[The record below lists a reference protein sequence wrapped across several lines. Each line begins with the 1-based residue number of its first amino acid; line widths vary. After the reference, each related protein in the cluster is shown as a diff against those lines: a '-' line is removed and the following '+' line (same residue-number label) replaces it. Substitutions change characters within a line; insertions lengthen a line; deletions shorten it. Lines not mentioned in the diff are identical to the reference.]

1 MRIFQFVFITC
12 WLGVLA
18 VQTHA
23 EQKLP
28 NILWITSEDNGP
40 HLGCYGDKYAKTPQL
55 DALAA
60 KGMIYLNAWS
70 TAPVCAPARTTLI
83 SGLYPPS
90 TGAEHMRSFT
100 RLPAGFKMYPQY
112 LRAAG
117 YYCTNNSKEDYNLA
131 KPGQVWDVGG
141 RRSHWKNRPKGKPF
155 FAIFNHTISHES
167 KIRNRIDPADRIHDP
182 AKVRVPAYHPDTP
195 EVRKDWAQYYD
206 RLTQMDAQAGRNL
219 KEIADAGLAEDTIV
233 FYYGDHG
240 SGMPRSKRYPYN
252 SGLHVPL
259 IVYVPEKWKH
269 LAPKDYKA
277 GGKTDRLVGFID
289 FAPTLLSLAGIKPP
303 AHMQGFAFMGKHA
316 APPQPYIYG
325 FRGRMD
331 ERYDMVRTVRDQRYI
346 YIRNYMPHKIYGQHV
361 AYMFQTP
368 TTQKWHDLYHAGKLN
383 AAQSHFWKTKPAE
396 ELYDL
401 QADPDEVNNL
411 AGSKKHATILERL
424 RKAHV
429 EHTFAIRDVG
439 FLPEGQIHSRAG
451 EGAPYTMGHNKKA
464 YPMERVFRAADLA
477 SRGGTTD
484 QLIKL
489 LNDPDSAVRYWGAMG
504 FLMREQKGVAAGQAS
519 LRKALND
526 KAPAVACIAA
536 EALARFGQGK
546 DTALALEKL
555 LALANGDQQTVF
567 TAMLALNALD
577 YTDAKAKPHAAAIA
591 ALPRKAKVTPPRMG
605 NYIIRLIEKTTADLK

>member
-1 MRIFQFVFITC
+1 MKRMRNLFLFIS
-12 WLGVLA
+12 LA
-18 VQTHA
+18 FSVVA
-23 EQKLP
+23 DQKLP

-40 HLGCYGDKYAKTPQL
+40 QLGCYGDKFATTPNL

-60 KGMIYLNAWS
+60 KGMIYLHCWS

-100 RLPAGFKMYPQY
+100 KLPAGFKMYPQY
-112 LRAAG
+112 LREAG
-117 YYCTNNSKEDYNLA
+117 YYCTNNSKEDYNLE
-131 KPGQVWDVGG
+131 KPGQVWDAGG

-167 KIRNRIDPADRIHDP
+167 QIRNNINPKDRIHDP
-182 AKVRVPAYHPDTP
+182 KKVRIPAYHPDTP

-206 RLTQMDAQAGRNL
+206 RLTMMDARAGANL

-240 SGMPRSKRYPYN
+240 SGMPRSKRWPYN

-259 IVYVPEKWKH
+259 IVYIPEKWKH
-269 LAPKDYKA
+269 LAPKDYQS

-303 AHMQGFAFMGKHA
+303 AHMQGYAFLGKYITT
-316 APPQPYIYG
+316 PQPYIYG

-361 AYMFQTP
+361 AYMFVTP

-411 AGSKKHATILERL
+411 ADSKKHAGILTRL
-424 RKAHV
+424 RNAHL
-429 EHTFAIRDVG
+429 EHTIAIRDVG
-439 FLPEGQIHSRAG
+439 FLPESQIHSRAG
-451 EGAPYTMGHNKKA
+451 EGAPYTMGRNDKI
-464 YPMERVFRAADLA
+464 YPMARIHRAADLA
-477 SRGGTTD
+477 SRGGTVE
-484 QLIKL
+484 QLIEL
-489 LNDPDSAVRYWGAMG
+489 LSDKDSAVRYWAAMG
-504 FLMREQKGVAAGQAS
+504 LVMRGKPAVTKAS
-519 LRKALND
+519 GALRKAMND
-526 KAPAVACIAA
+526 KTPAVACIAA

-546 DTALALEKL
+546 DATLALKTLLQLADGEK
-555 LALANGDQQTVF
+555 NSIY

-577 YTDAKAKPHAAAIA
+577 YTDARAKPHTETIN
-591 ALPRKAKVTPPRMG
+591 ALPKQAKVVPPRMG
-605 NYIIRLIEKTTADLK
+605 NYIRRLIEKTTADLK